1 MKKNQ
6 LMLAIVGLMS
16 SFAVY
21 AQQPMSYPSGTS
33 DCASFSSTEQQFA
46 SQLTPTNR
54 AMFCNKFNQDQRN
67 AAMQMAGQMDVMGNV
82 MNQDQAVQKVAQD
95 NNMTPS
101 ATTPPTQQRGQQGSS
116 CPVK

>member
-1 MKKNQ
+1 
-6 LMLAIVGLMS
+6 MLAIVGLMS
-16 SFAVY
+16 LFSIAVY

-46 SQLTPTNR
+46 SQLNPNNR
-54 AMFCNKFNQDQRN
+54 MMFCSKFNQDQRN

-95 NNMTPS
+95 NNMMPYQTTPS
-101 ATTPPTQQRGQQGSS
+101 TQQKSQPGSS